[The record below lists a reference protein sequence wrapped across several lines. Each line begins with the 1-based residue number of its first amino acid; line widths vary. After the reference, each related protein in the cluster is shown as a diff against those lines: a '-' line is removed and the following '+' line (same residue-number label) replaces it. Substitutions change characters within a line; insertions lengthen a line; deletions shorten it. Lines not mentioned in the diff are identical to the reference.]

1 MATRNQTLTSVNSE
15 ITAIIDDVKHRQSML
30 FLIDQLY
37 TTVTEQSNE
46 VAGTIY
52 DNDVSLFYRMRVS
65 KSGNT
70 VCVNGFIQNTT
81 GAMVSSQNLFS
92 IVNSEYLPIPNIDAF
107 CLDRIT
113 TSKPNC
119 LLIILGNK
127 IRIGEEPLNN
137 NETIFFNFTYKT
149 VL

>member
-1 MATRNQTLTSVNSE
+1 MTRTGIINAINTQL
-15 ITAIIDDVKHRQSML
+15 TAIITQAKVRLASLALVDE
-30 FLIDQLY
+30 LY

-52 DNDVSLFYRMRVS
+52 DNDINLFYRMRVS

-70 VCVNGFIQNTT
+70 VCVNGFVQNTT

>member
-1 MATRNQTLTSVNSE
+1 MTRTGIINAINTQL
-15 ITAIIDDVKHRQSML
+15 TAIITQAKVRLASLALVDE
-30 FLIDQLY
+30 LY

-70 VCVNGFIQNTT
+70 VCVNGFVQNTT